1 MDRQALQERFGLRGN
16 SVALWQLIDRVRM
29 VAPSDITV
37 LIEGESGVGKELI
50 AQALHGLSSRR
61 HRPMVVVNCGAIPEG
76 LIESEL
82 FGHEKGSYTG
92 ATERRAGYFEEA
104 DNSTIFL
111 DEIGELPMPAQVR
124 LLRVLESGQFSRV
137 GSSKSQKVN
146 TRIVAATNRNLAEE
160 VRSGRF
166 REDLYYR
173 LSTVTLHVPPLRNR
187 KEDILP
193 LFDHFLFRFGQQ
205 YNAPRKKLDESAK
218 ALLEN
223 YRWPGNIR
231 ELRNTAEQA
240 TVLIRHEIISIGDLQ
255 PFLRG
260 VTANQALMVST
271 NPHSEGGFG
280 QTPELL
286 YRLLLEI
293 KLDMRDVKAALHAL
307 ATKEGV
313 ARYASIAPQ
322 PLDEDVQWVYPAGAS
337 GRNLLPPPATDLQ
350 WPEVQNRDTKA
361 FSNRLPETVSFPAS
375 VVPEAI
381 EEAAIQD
388 EDPKPQEALVF
399 EKFPTFQEMEE
410 RLIREGLHRF
420 EGNRRL
426 TAKALGISERTLYR
440 KISELGIPT
449 LQEEAEEKLPPR
461 HV

>member
-16 SVALWQLIDRVRM
+16 SVAFWQLIDRVRM

-50 AQALHGLSSRR
+50 AQALHGLSARR

-104 DNSTIFL
+104 DNSSIFL
-111 DEIGELPMPAQVR
+111 DEIGELPMSAQVR

-137 GSSKSQKVN
+137 GSSKTQKVN

-173 LSTVTLHVPPLRNR
+173 LSTVTLQVPPLRDR

-193 LFDHFLFRFGQQ
+193 LFEYFLFRFGQQ
-205 YNAPRKKLDESAK
+205 YNAPRKKLDDAARS
-218 ALLEN
+218 LLMQ

-240 TVLIRHEIISIGDLQ
+240 TVLVRSETLTVADIQ
-255 PFLRG
+255 PLLRG
-260 VTANQALMVST
+260 VTANQALIYPGS
-271 NPHSEGGFG
+271 NRSEDPFG
-280 QTPELL
+280 NSPELL
-286 YRLLLEI
+286 YRLLLEM
-293 KLDMRDVKAALHAL
+293 KLEMREMKAVLHAM

-313 ARYASIAPQ
+313 ARYGSIPPQ
-322 PLDEDVQWVYPAGAS
+322 PITAEAHWVYS
-337 GRNLLPPPATDLQ
+337 TDTSSSLLPAPLDVRWSEAPPRTVKEF
-350 WPEVQNRDTKA
+350 PK
-361 FSNRLPETVSFPAS
+361 RLPDVVSFPAT
-375 VVPEAI
+375 VVSETI
-381 EEAAIQD
+381 EEAEIQD
-388 EDPKPQEALVF
+388 ETSTPINNLVF
-399 EKFPTFQEMEE
+399 QELPTFQEMEE
-410 RLIREGLHRF
+410 RLIREGLQRY

-426 TAKALGISERTLYR
+426 TARALGISERTLYR
-440 KISELGIPT
+440 KINELGIAAP
-449 LQEEAEEKLPPR
+449 EDEAEEKVPPR